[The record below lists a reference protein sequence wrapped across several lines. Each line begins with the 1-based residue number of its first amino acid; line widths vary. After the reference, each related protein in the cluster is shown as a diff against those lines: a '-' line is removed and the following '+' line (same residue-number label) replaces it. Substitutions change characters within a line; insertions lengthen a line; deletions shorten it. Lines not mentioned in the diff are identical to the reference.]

1 MIRHGG
7 AARRVAVS
15 AAMHAFAGRP
25 ARPPVLT
32 VGTVVWLASELL
44 FFAGLFAAYFTL
56 RTNAT
61 GAWPPVDVELET
73 VPAALFTLVLVASS
87 LTVHRAARAAE
98 TGDTGGVRVW
108 LVVTLL
114 LAALF
119 LGNQAREWA
128 SAGFSASSHA
138 YGSAFFVMTGFH
150 GLHVVGGM
158 VAMAVVLVRA
168 DRPAVEVVTAYWHLV
183 DVVWLAMFATLF
195 GIR

>member
-1 MIRHGG
+1 
-7 AARRVAVS
+7 
-15 AAMHAFAGRP
+15 MHAVAGRP

-61 GAWPPVDVELET
+61 SAWPPADVELET
-73 VPAALFTLVLVASS
+73 LPAAVFTLVLVGSS

-98 TGDTGGVRVW
+98 SGDVAGTRVW
-108 LVVTLL
+108 LLVTLA

-119 LGNQAREWA
+119 VANQAREWA
-128 SAGFSASSHA
+128 SADFSASSHA

-150 GLHVVGGM
+150 GLHVLGGM
-158 VAMAVVLVRA
+158 LAMAIVLVRA
-168 DRPAVEVVTAYWHLV
+168 DRRAVDVVTAYWHLV
-183 DVVWLAMFATLF
+183 DVVWLGMFATLF